1 MGRLR
6 KALFWIGWI
15 ALITAPLIWL
25 KLYYDMGRSDT
36 LLRPQT
42 ERWQFLYT
50 ALPKWIASE
59 WLTLLILAMVG
70 IVLWLASRMW
80 EQRGLRQKLSDAATG
95 SKVYEHR
102 RVGYVTLALV
112 AIIIPPLVLSDKYI
126 GMAVMVGIYILLAQ
140 GLNLTVGM
148 TGLLV
153 LGYAGFY
160 AVGAYTFALM
170 HVYWGVNFWV
180 AFIPAMIVGS
190 LSGLMLG
197 LPSFRLRGDYLAIV
211 TLGFGETVRYLLK
224 NWSTFTHGDRGII
237 IKSSGKIPSI
247 ESVPFLPHGLSRLQ
261 VTYFIVFLFCAASI
275 FAVSRL
281 MHSRIGR
288 AWIAIRE
295 DETAASTMGVNTVR
309 YKLLAFSL
317 SAIWAAVA
325 GVLYTAYQGYIDPES
340 FGFDESVMILIMVVL
355 GGMGSGPG
363 AIVGAAVV
371 WILQSV
377 LRDKFPAVSDYRLMI
392 FGALLIVM
400 MIYRPQ
406 GLIGSMRRKV
416 ELEEQKDLDNHKK
429 LNHGFG
435 KAG

>member
-6 KALFWIGWI
+6 RALFWIGWI

-25 KLYYDMGRSDT
+25 KVYYDMGRNDT
-36 LLRPQT
+36 LVRVQS
-42 ERWQFLYT
+42 ERWKFLFT
-50 ALPKWIASE
+50 DVPRWIAGE
-59 WLTLLILAMVG
+59 WLTILIMAMVCV
-70 IVLWLASRMW
+70 ILWLASRMW
-80 EQRGLRQKLSDAATG
+80 EQRGWREELAAAFTRSKLNQF
-95 SKVYEHR
+95 R
-102 RVGYVTLALV
+102 LALFLFLIV
-112 AIIIPPLVLSDKYI
+112 ALFLAPIAGSIVPALKIPDKYI

-160 AVGAYTFALM
+160 AVGAYTFGLM
-170 HVYWGVNFWV
+170 HVYWGVNFWM
-180 AFIPAMIVGS
+180 AFIPAMIVGA
-190 LSGLMLG
+190 LFGLMLG
-197 LPSFRLRGDYLAIV
+197 LPSFRLHGDYLAIV

-224 NWSTFTHGDRGII
+224 NWSTFTHGDRGVI
-237 IKSSGKIPSI
+237 IKSGGKIPSI
-247 ESVPFLPHGLSRLQ
+247 ESLPFLPHGLTRLQ
-261 VTYFIVFLFCAASI
+261 VTYCIVFLFCAASI
-275 FAVSRL
+275 FAISRL

-295 DETAASTMGVNTVR
+295 DETAAATMGINTVA

-325 GVLYTAYQGYIDPES
+325 GVLYTAYEGYIDPES

-416 ELEEQKDLDNHKK
+416 ELEEQAKP
-429 LNHGFG
+429 GS
-435 KAG
+435 

>member
-1 MGRLR
+1 MRAAGIR
-6 KALFWIGWI
+6 KPFLWAAWV
-15 ALITAPLIWL
+15 ALITAPLVWI
-25 KLYYDMGRSDT
+25 KVYYDLERNDT
-36 LLRPQT
+36 FAEFRR
-42 ERWQFLYT
+42 ERWQFLVSD
-50 ALPKWIASE
+50 LPRWIASN
-59 WLTLLILAMVG
+59 WSSLFVVAAVCAGLYGV
-70 IVLWLASRMW
+70 SRVW
-80 EQRGLRQKLSDAATG
+80 EQREWRTRLAESVRRSKAYTFRWVLYGALILIAFSVPVLPEPLR
-95 SKVYEHR
+95 
-102 RVGYVTLALV
+102 
-112 AIIIPPLVLSDKYI
+112 LSDKYL
-126 GMAVMVGIYILLAQ
+126 GMAVTIGIYIILAQ

-160 AVGAYTFALM
+160 AIGAYTFALM
-170 HVYWGVNFWV
+170 HVYWGANFWV
-180 AFIPAMIVGS
+180 AFIPAMVVGS
-190 LSGLMLG
+190 VFGLLLG

-224 NWSTFTHGDRGII
+224 NWSGFTQGDRGII
-237 IKSSGKIPSI
+237 IKSGGKFPGI
-247 ESVPFLPHGLSRLQ
+247 ESLPFLPDGLSRLQ
-261 VTYFIVFLFCAASI
+261 MGYFIVFAFTAASI
-275 FAVSRL
+275 FAVNRL
-281 MHSRIGR
+281 IHSRVGR

-295 DETAASTMGVNTVR
+295 DETAASAMGINTTA

-325 GVLYTAYQGYIDPES
+325 GVLYTANTGYVDPES
-340 FGFDESVMILIMVVL
+340 FKFDESVMILIMVVL

-377 LRDKFPAVSDYRLMI
+377 LRDQFPAFSDYRLMV

-416 ELEEQKDLDNHKK
+416 ELEERS
-429 LNHGFG
+429 
-435 KAG
+435 AA

>member
-1 MGRLR
+1 MPRIR
-6 KALFWIGWI
+6 KSLFWLAWL
-15 ALITAPLIWL
+15 ALITAPLVWL
-25 KLYYDMGRSDT
+25 KVYFDSETKGILVRFQS
-36 LLRPQT
+36 
-42 ERWQFLYT
+42 ERWHFLIAELPRWIGREWWT
-50 ALPKWIASE
+50 IAIIAL
-59 WLTLLILAMVG
+59 V
-70 IVLWLASRMW
+70 VVFLWQMSRMW
-80 EQRGLRQKLSDAATG
+80 EQRGWRERLTGAIADSKLGRYQFAIYT
-95 SKVYEHR
+95 V
-102 RVGYVTLALV
+102 LIV
-112 AIIIPPLVLSDKYI
+112 AGFVVPPLTLSDKYI

-160 AVGAYTFALM
+160 AIGAYTFGLM
-170 HVYWGVNFWV
+170 HIYWHANYWE
-180 AFIPAMIVGS
+180 AFIPAMIVGAVF
-190 LSGLMLG
+190 GLLLG

-211 TLGFGETVRYLLK
+211 TLGFGESIRYLLK
-224 NWSTFTHGDRGII
+224 NWSGFTRGDNGII
-237 IKSSGKIPSI
+237 IQSGGKFPSF
-247 ESVPFLPHGLSRLQ
+247 ENLPFLPHGLSRLQ
-261 VTYFIVFLFCAASI
+261 VTYFIVFLFCVASI

-295 DETAASTMGVNTVR
+295 DETAASAMGINTVK

-317 SAIWAAVA
+317 SAVWAAVA
-325 GVLYTAYQGYIDPES
+325 GVLYTANTGYIDPDS
-340 FGFDESVMILIMVVL
+340 FTFDESVMILIMVVL

-377 LRDKFPAVSDYRLMI
+377 LRDKFPAFSDYRLMI

-406 GLIGSMRRKV
+406 GLIGSMRRKI
-416 ELEEQKDLDNHKK
+416 ELEEQAEKV
-429 LNHGFG
+429 
-435 KAG
+435 